1 MSVYKRGNTWW
12 YKFWFAGQEIR
23 ESAKTHS
30 KTLAKMAEKRRHREC
45 EEGFNNL
52 STKERF
58 GRVRKLGEVADEYLR
73 DYEVRHRSLRF
84 MKYAVRHLKRLVGH
98 LLLVDFSEDT
108 IKAYQSARLTE
119 GAAPKTVNEEVGVLL
134 RLLGDPGEAIRA
146 KMRRRKTLKLAVSN
160 NIGKAFSDEEKEALL
175 EATRVSRSPHIST
188 ALVLSLNT
196 AVRDSEIRN
205 FMWSQ
210 VNLLKGYVVVGRS
223 KSSAGEGRPIPLNSV
238 ALEALIAHAKWYV
251 ETFGETRPEWY
262 LFPFGRRGSLDPS
275 RPVTTLK
282 TAWANVKERAGVTG
296 RWHDVRHTVI
306 TELAETGAGDQEIMD
321 IAGHVSRQ
329 MLNRYSHVRM
339 EAKRRALQAIVDK
352 SRV

>member
-196 AVRDSEIRN
+196 AVRDSEIRK
-205 FMWSQ
+205 MGIRLTQ
-210 VNLLKGYVVVGRS
+210 VAPRCSMPADGRL
-223 KSSAGEGRPIPLNSV
+223 SSEPDRVRG
-238 ALEALIAHAKWYV
+238 
-251 ETFGETRPEWY
+251 
-262 LFPFGRRGSLDPS
+262 PF
-275 RPVTTLK
+275 
-282 TAWANVKERAGVTG
+282 
-296 RWHDVRHTVI
+296 
-306 TELAETGAGDQEIMD
+306 
-321 IAGHVSRQ
+321 
-329 MLNRYSHVRM
+329 
-339 EAKRRALQAIVDK
+339 
-352 SRV
+352 